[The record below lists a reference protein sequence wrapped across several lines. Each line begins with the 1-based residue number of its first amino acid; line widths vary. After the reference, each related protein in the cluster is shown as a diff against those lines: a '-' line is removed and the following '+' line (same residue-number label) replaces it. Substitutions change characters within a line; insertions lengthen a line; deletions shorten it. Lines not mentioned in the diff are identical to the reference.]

1 MASQSLK
8 DRCLQAAQDLS
19 HEKEWQ
25 LPPEGIEALVEAI
38 LPFARH
44 ASGSDDWMIRKI
56 ALNYYLDG
64 PTVQQMRTQESADG
78 GRLWE
83 EWRNHFVIVARRKGV
98 SPEDADDL
106 VHDVYVQANKA
117 LHTFRFES
125 RLKTFF
131 YSIFGNCYKQWLRD
145 EIERRRKREISIE
158 EGKST
163 NGESLK
169 LLLPDKS
176 PLPEDAASRQIQSAE
191 IRLIE
196 KEIRKILKSE
206 DFQILHWYYVEET
219 YIDEETGEKK
229 KWTDKAIGERLA
241 MPRNT
246 VTSRRRRALQ
256 RILEYVRDHPRLG
269 EIIRE
274 SLGLDAEDADA

>member
-83 EWRNHFVIVARRKGV
+83 EWRNYFVTVARRKGV

-176 PLPEDAASRQIQSAE
+176 PLPEDAAVRQTQNTE
-191 IRLIE
+191 IRRRIE
-196 KEIRKILKSE
+196 EEIRKILKSE
-206 DFQILHWYYVEET
+206 DFQILQWYYVEET
-219 YIDEETGEKK
+219 YIDEETGKKK
-229 KWTDKAIGERLA
+229 KWTDKAIGERLGR
-241 MPRNT
+241 PLNT
-246 VTSRRRRALQ
+246 VTARRHRALK
-256 RILEYVRDHPRLG
+256 RLKNNPRL
-269 EIIRE
+269 RE
-274 SLGLDAEDADA
+274 AFRELLHLNTEDADK